1 MVKAVV
7 LFGATGFVGRNL
19 VARLA
24 GKVGRVV
31 AVSRSGAFVPG
42 AKECI
47 AMDRLEDIAPLP
59 ADAIVINLAAQR
71 YDAGRFDMTQS
82 DILTANVEI
91 VNAIYRFCIR
101 RGLREVRVASSV
113 AVYPAG
119 IDLLDDRC
127 AVDLNAPPNPNE
139 AFYAW
144 SKRWGEILAGLY
156 RDRFGVSTISFRL
169 SNPYGPHDSLD
180 PAHAHV
186 LPAFVMRA
194 FAPGDSFVI
203 KGSLAVRRDFVF
215 VEDVC
220 DVFEASLVWRG
231 ETKAMNLCSGRTHT
245 LLELAQTILSL
256 IGDGRPIVTKDEA
269 VQGVAARVSPNAT
282 VVDATGKTYF
292 ASLAEGLAPTIAWYS
307 DALAKRG

>member
-1 MVKAVV
+1 MVEAVV
-7 LFGATGFVGRNL
+7 VFGATGFVGRNL
-19 VARLA
+19 VERLS
-24 GKVGRVV
+24 RNIQRIV
-31 AVSRSGAFVPG
+31 AVSRSGVPVTG
-42 AKECI
+42 ASECV
-47 AMDRLEDIAPLP
+47 AMDHLREIGSLP
-59 ADAIVINLAAQR
+59 SDTVVVDLAAQR
-71 YDAGRFDMTQS
+71 YDASRFQMAQS
-82 DILTANVEI
+82 DILSANALIADAV
-91 VNAIYRFCIR
+91 YRFCVE
-101 RGLREVRVASSV
+101 RGLSEVRRASSV

-194 FAPGDSFVI
+194 LAPGDSFVI
-203 KGSLAVRRDFVF
+203 KGSPAVRRDFVF

-220 DVFEASLVWRG
+220 DVFEASLGWRG

-256 IGDGRPIVTKDEA
+256 IGDGRPIVAKDEA

-282 VVDATGKTYF
+282 VVEATGKTCF